1 MSLNDKSVAGFLLQ
15 TVKKYIDK
23 HISVL
28 TTSLNNKNK
37 TKRFKVLKGATSV
50 VTGTPFIT
58 NESLISFDRII
69 GNPATS
75 IANIGV
81 DGDYFVESGTIH
93 FKEFNKDIVISCGVN
108 YGVHDIAH
116 ADVLGQGTTENDI
129 SVMKRELDML
139 SGSGI
144 GYNGIY
150 YIQDAGSKEAGKIY
164 LDKTQ
169 EGIWKCLKTTTSINN
184 TSDFERIDNTTLD
197 DKLRNLY
204 NFKLLKIKTELDFSF
219 NNLTEL
225 NNNASTLK
233 SILDQNS
240 ASYEVTHIEL
250 YSRTNSS
257 AYVLISKTN
266 GCFYYYWHTF
276 SFDAVMKWYSGMTPV
291 FREFQF
297 R

>member
-1 MSLNDKSVAGFLLQ
+1 MSLNDKSVAGALLQ
-15 TVKKYIDK
+15 TIKKYIDK

-37 TKRFKVLKGATSV
+37 TKRFKVSKGATSV
-50 VTGTPFIT
+50 ATGTPFIT

-108 YGVHDIAH
+108 YGVHDISH

-129 SVMKRELDML
+129 SVMKHELDML

-144 GYNGIY
+144 GHNGIY
-150 YIQDAGSKEAGKIY
+150 YIQDVGSKEAGKIY

-169 EGIWKCLKTTTSINN
+169 EGVWKCLNTTSSINN
-184 TSDFERIDNTTLD
+184 TSDFERIDNMTLD

-204 NFKLLKIKTELDFSF
+204 SHYVNGQTYSF
-219 NNLTEL
+219 NIGILKVVILKAYCPNRDVKNYQLPISFQTEDSYGIFIEPNKNIDQQYNSEYGVQVTRLTG
-225 NNNASTLK
+225 NMIQVAS
-233 SILDQNS
+233 N
-240 ASYEVTHIEL
+240 YP
-250 YSRTNSS
+250 TN
-257 AYVLISKTN
+257 YGFRLICI
-266 GCFYYYWHTF
+266 G
-276 SFDAVMKWYSGMTPV
+276 V
-291 FREFQF
+291 
-297 R
+297 